1 MTVCQW
7 VQEQVQWTL
16 LSLHI
21 LSTKKVCRA
30 KDVDALMNKESGVSG
45 VSGVSSDFRDLSA
58 AAKEGND
65 RAQLALDMFS
75 YQVKKDIGAYAAA
88 MGGVDAVVFTAGV
101 GENDAATEISS
112 C

>member
-1 MTVCQW
+1 M
-7 VQEQVQWTL
+7 
-16 LSLHI
+16 S
-21 LSTKKVCRA
+21 A

-75 YQVKKDIGAYAAA
+75 YQVKKTSVL
-88 MGGVDAVVFTAGV
+88 MLPLWAVLTQLYSLPA
-101 GENDAATEISS
+101 
-112 C
+112 